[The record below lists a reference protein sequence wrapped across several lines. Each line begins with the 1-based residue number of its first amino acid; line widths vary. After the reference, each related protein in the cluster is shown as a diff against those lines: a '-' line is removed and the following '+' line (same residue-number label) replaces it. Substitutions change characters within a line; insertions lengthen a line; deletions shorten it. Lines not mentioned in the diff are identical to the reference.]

1 VVTATVGGPK
11 PGGSMLKYSHPDLAL
26 LMHYWPL
33 MVFLPLVLLAVVSLA
48 TVTHFWDQRDEEE
61 RRTRPPSPES

>member
-1 VVTATVGGPK
+1 
-11 PGGSMLKYSHPDLAL
+11 MLKYSHPDLAL

-61 RRTRPPSPES
+61 RRTRPPSAES